1 LRRRRSY
8 IGALPSRIEEA
19 PMNIVTKNL
28 TGIDALEE
36 SDEKITVLSPVGYPP
51 KVARKIAAPRLESLD
66 GKTIY
71 LVDCRFDDSIE
82 LLKQVQAWFA
92 QHMPG
97 VNTRIISLSAT
108 YQKDDPKTWQEIK
121 TNGHAAIVGV
131 GHCSNCSPAV
141 ATHAI
146 TLETKYGIPT
156 VGLHTDKFDRVVES
170 VTKMAGLPQ
179 APRAFVPQP
188 VMGKTQGELKAYVNG
203 KDPISGRP
211 VMQEIIEALTVG
223 ADGAHVG

>member
-1 LRRRRSY
+1 
-8 IGALPSRIEEA
+8 
-19 PMNIVTKNL
+19 MNIVATPKNP
-28 TGIDALEE
+28 AWLELNP
-36 SDEKITVLSPVGYPP
+36 SPEKIAVLSPVGYPP
-51 KVARKIAAPRLESLD
+51 KVKAKILAPRLESLV

-92 QHMPG
+92 RHMPS
-97 VNTRIISLSAT
+97 VVTRIISLSAT
-108 YQKDDPKTWQEIK
+108 YQKDDPKTWAEIK
-121 TNGHAAIVGV
+121 ANGHAAILGV

-146 TLETKYGIPT
+146 TLETKYGVPT
-156 VGLHTDKFDRVVES
+156 VALHTDKFDRVVES
-170 VTKMAGLPQ
+170 LTKLAVLPQ

-188 VMGKTQGELKAYVNG
+188 VMGKTQAELAAYVGG

-211 VMQEIIEALTVG
+211 VMQEVVEALTVARG
-223 ADGAHVG
+223 HVD

>member
-1 LRRRRSY
+1 
-8 IGALPSRIEEA
+8 
-19 PMNIVTKNL
+19 MNIVTTPNDL
-28 TGIDALEE
+28 TKLDVLDRSA
-36 SDEKITVLSPVGYPP
+36 EKITVLSPIGYPP
-51 KVARKIAAPRLESLD
+51 RITKKTAAPRLESLD

-97 VNTRIISLSAT
+97 VTTRIVSLSAT
-108 YQKDDPKTWQEIK
+108 YQHDDPKTWAEIK
-121 TNGHAAIVGV
+121 ANGDAAIVGV

-146 TLETKYGIPT
+146 TLETKYGVPT
-156 VGLHTDKFDRVVES
+156 VALHTDKFDRVVQS

-179 APRAFVPQP
+179 AARAFVPQP
-188 VMGKTQGELKAYVNG
+188 VMGKTADELKAYVHG
-203 KDPISGRP
+203 KDPVTGRP
-211 VMQEIIEALTVG
+211 VMQEIIEALTV
-223 ADGAHVG
+223 ALDAAHAGG

>member
-1 LRRRRSY
+1 
-8 IGALPSRIEEA
+8 
-19 PMNIVTKNL
+19 MNIVAPPKNP
-28 TGIDALEE
+28 TRLELE
-36 SDEKITVLSPVGYPP
+36 PSSEKITVLSPVGYPP
-51 KVARKIAAPRLESLD
+51 KVKAKTLAPRLESLD

-92 QHMPG
+92 RHMPS
-97 VNTRIISLSAT
+97 VVTRIISLSAT
-108 YQKDDPKTWQEIK
+108 YQKDDPNTWAEIK
-121 TNGHAAIVGV
+121 ANGHAAIIGV

-146 TLETKYGIPT
+146 TLETKYAVPT
-156 VGLHTDKFDRVVES
+156 VALHTDKFNRVVES
-170 VTKMAGLPQ
+170 VTRMAGLPQ

-188 VMGKTQGELKAYVNG
+188 VMGKTTAELAAYVSG

-211 VMQEIIEALTVG
+211 VMQEVVEALTTARG
-223 ADGAHVG
+223 HVD

>member
-1 LRRRRSY
+1 
-8 IGALPSRIEEA
+8 
-19 PMNIVTKNL
+19 MNIVTTPQDL
-28 TGIDALEE
+28 TKLDVLDRSG
-36 SDEKITVLSPVGYPP
+36 EKITVLNPVGYPP
-51 KVARKIAAPRLESLD
+51 KVNKKVAAPRPESLD

-92 QHMPG
+92 EHMPG

-108 YQKDDPKTWQEIK
+108 YQHDDPKTWEEIK
-121 TNGHAAIVGV
+121 ANGDAAIVGV

-146 TLETKYGIPT
+146 TLETRYGVPT
-156 VGLHTDKFDRVVES
+156 VALHTDKFDRVVQS

-179 APRAFVPQP
+179 AARAFVPKP
-188 VMGKTQGELKAYVNG
+188 AMGKTADELRAYVNG
-203 KDPISGRP
+203 KDPVTGRP
-211 VMQEIIEALTVG
+211 VMQEIIEALTV
-223 ADGAHVG
+223 ALEAHAGG